1 MRSLRDDIFLDAG
14 PPRNKTAKLLVSIAR
29 TRPRVARVCFSF
41 QACATADG
49 AYQDVYQGENTW
61 LEEKTKFW

>member
-1 MRSLRDDIFLDAG
+1 MTSLRDDIFSPG
-14 PPRNKTAKLLVSIAR
+14 NKTVNPLVSIAR

-49 AYQDVYQGENTW
+49 TYQGV
-61 LEEKTKFW
+61 

>member
-1 MRSLRDDIFLDAG
+1 MRSLRDDIFSPG
-14 PPRNKTAKLLVSIAR
+14 NKTANLLVSIAR

-49 AYQDVYQGENTW
+49 TYQGVERGENTW
-61 LEEKTKFW
+61 LEEKTKLW